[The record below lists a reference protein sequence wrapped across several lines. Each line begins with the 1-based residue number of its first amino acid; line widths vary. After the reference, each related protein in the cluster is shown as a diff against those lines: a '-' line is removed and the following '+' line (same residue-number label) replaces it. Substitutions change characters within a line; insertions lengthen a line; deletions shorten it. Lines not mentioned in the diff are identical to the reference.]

1 MSTAANNWRLTII
14 GLAFSGFAVLIFL
27 QLSRIQFGEQAEYLR
42 KQGDSYRGYML
53 EVFPE
58 RGHIYDRWGSLLAGN
73 ETVYTV
79 GLDLENV
86 IDPQGIA
93 YALNLVM
100 GEDYDR
106 VLKIADQDATGEVRY
121 PIIAS
126 YVNYKQVEQ
135 LYALKTTLR
144 EIGGVAEN
152 QPIKSL
158 EGLTFAPQL
167 TRSYPEGS
175 LAANILGFFSRNKEG
190 YYGVEE
196 KYHELLAG
204 QPREVWVSEDP
215 NLVEGLPNIPPGAD
229 LILTIDREIQE
240 MLEEVLDRAIKR
252 TGAEA
257 GTIIVMNPENGEIL
271 GLANNPRLDPNRYWE
286 YDNLIVGDAP
296 FNRGVSKT
304 YEPGSVFKVLTMA
317 AALDSGT
324 VDPTTIFFDN
334 GLIEVGGAEIRN
346 WNLDAWGEQDM
357 VGCLQHSLNVCL
369 AWLATQMG
377 APTFYD
383 YMSAFGIGHTTGVD
397 LAGEVSGRLKVPGD
411 ADWYQADL
419 GTNSFGQ
426 GVSVTPLQMISA
438 ASAIA
443 NDGKIYAPHI
453 LRSLVNNGRQYDPP
467 PQLIGTPISAET
479 AHTLTDML
487 VASIENEASSARVFG
502 YALAGKTGTAEIPT
516 PFGYESY
523 VTHTSFVGW
532 GPADDPK
539 FIVYVW
545 LEKPTT
551 SIWGSIVAAP
561 VFSEVVQRLVV
572 LMDIPPDDVRT
583 QIEAP

>member
-1 MSTAANNWRLTII
+1 MTATNQNLRLSII
-14 GLAFSGFAVLIFL
+14 GIAFTGFAMLIFV
-27 QLSRIQFGEQAEYLR
+27 QLSRIQFGEQAEFLR
-42 KQGDSYRGYML
+42 KQGDAYRGYFL
-53 EVFPE
+53 EVFPA

-73 ETVYTV
+73 ETVYTI
-79 GLDLENV
+79 GLDLEHV
-86 IDPQGIA
+86 IDAEGIA
-93 YALNLVM
+93 YALNLVL

-106 VLKIADQDATGEVRY
+106 VLKIAGQTATEDVRY
-121 PIIAS
+121 PIIAN
-126 YVNYKQVEQ
+126 YVSYKQVEQ

-144 EIGGVAEN
+144 EIGGIAEN

-158 EGLTFAPQL
+158 QGLTFSPQL

-175 LAANILGFFSRNKEG
+175 LASNILGFFSRNKEG

-215 NLVEGLPNIPPGAD
+215 NQVESFPNIPPGAD
-229 LILTIDREIQE
+229 LILTIDREVQE
-240 MLEEVLDRAIKR
+240 MLEEVLDEAIKR
-252 TGAEA
+252 NGAEA

-271 GLANNPRLDPNRYWE
+271 GLANNPRLNPNRYWE
-286 YDNLIVGDAP
+286 YDSLITGDSP
-296 FNRGVSKT
+296 YNRGVSKT

-317 AALDSGT
+317 AALDSKT
-324 VDPTTIFFDN
+324 VKPTTIFFDP
-334 GLIEVGGAEIRN
+334 GMIEVGGAEIRN
-346 WNLDAWGEQDM
+346 WNLDSWGEQDM
-357 VGCLQHSLNVCL
+357 IGCLQHSLNVCL

-397 LAGEVSGRLKVPGD
+397 LAGEVSGRLKAPGD
-411 ADWYQADL
+411 EDWYKADL

-443 NDGKIYAPHI
+443 NDGKIFAPHI

-487 VASIENEASSARVFG
+487 VISLENEASKALVYG
-502 YALAGKTGTAEIPT
+502 YDVAGKTGTAEIPT
-516 PFGYESY
+516 PYGYTSW

-532 GPADDPK
+532 GPAADPK

-545 LEKPTT
+545 LEKPTS
-551 SIWGSIVAAP
+551 SIWGSEVAAP
-561 VFSEVVQRLVV
+561 VFSEVVTRLVV
-572 LMDIPPDDVRT
+572 LLDIPPDEIRT
-583 QIEAP
+583 QIGLP